1 MLLQPTSERPRN
13 PPATNAAVESSG
25 LAFQRTVDE
34 MPPREVVDE
43 IDAKVD
49 MVKLEAELM
58 REGVIKF
65 ADPQKAL
72 LKVIAEKR
80 RSLVHQRA

>member
-1 MLLQPTSERPRN
+1 
-13 PPATNAAVESSG
+13 
-25 LAFQRTVDE
+25 
-34 MPPREVVDE
+34 
-43 IDAKVD
+43 